1 MGLKA
6 AFVAQMDQSVREQE
20 TSALNKA
27 FLELIDS
34 REVDEFILSY
44 HEIEYSA
51 ATILK
56 ELQKQYPHIKV
67 TRTQESRVSAD
78 IYIVAYFCNTCS
90 RYKTCDR
97 ESHLKSKVETK
108 IPGKPYI
115 LLQDCISASAV

>member
-67 TRTQESRVSAD
+67 TRTQ
-78 IYIVAYFCNTCS
+78 
-90 RYKTCDR
+90 
-97 ESHLKSKVETK
+97 
-108 IPGKPYI
+108 
-115 LLQDCISASAV
+115 

>member
-51 ATILK
+51 ATVFVK
-56 ELQKQYPHIKV
+56 
-67 TRTQESRVSAD
+67 
-78 IYIVAYFCNTCS
+78 
-90 RYKTCDR
+90 
-97 ESHLKSKVETK
+97 
-108 IPGKPYI
+108 
-115 LLQDCISASAV
+115 

>member
-34 REVDEFILSY
+34 KGVDEFILSY

-115 LLQDCISASAV
+115 MLQDFIAAPAG